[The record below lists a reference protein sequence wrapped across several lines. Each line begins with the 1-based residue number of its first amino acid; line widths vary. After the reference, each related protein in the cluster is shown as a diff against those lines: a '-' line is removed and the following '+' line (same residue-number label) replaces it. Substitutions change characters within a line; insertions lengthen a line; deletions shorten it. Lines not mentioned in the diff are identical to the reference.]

1 MKTQRYALT
10 ALMAC
15 GLSGYAG
22 AEVVFSNN
30 FEDGNT
36 DAEVGSWTI
45 ANTAT
50 AAVLTGGGGDA
61 TLGNNA
67 ILIDGSGSTPPVV
80 GNMDVDIEFADL
92 DLTGGKT
99 ATVSWD
105 SYARRSNG
113 TAKEITITGYDSS
126 DNKVFAMV
134 LGDAGSFGNG
144 GGDRQ
149 RPGFATLA
157 GGKSTLPGPDT
168 PGSFWWGF
176 SGSNT
181 TIDVLRDAS
190 FDLTI
195 GESGWDLTTVRQI
208 DGLTTYSTTGL
219 ATFDGASH
227 SDLAYIEMTSFG
239 PGFGM
244 VFDNIEVAGDVV
256 PEPSSLALLGLGG
269 LAMLRRRRRSH

>member
-1 MKTQRYALT
+1 MFHAKKLIALT
-10 ALMAC
+10 AAC
-15 GLSGYAG
+15 SITGLAS

-30 FEDGNT
+30 FEDGNIA
-36 DAEVGSWTI
+36 AEVGSWTI

-50 AAVLTGGGGDA
+50 STVLTGGGADA

-67 ILIDGSGSTPPVV
+67 ILLDGSGSSPAVV
-80 GNMDVDIEFADL
+80 GNLDVDIAFADL

-105 SYARRSNG
+105 SYARRTNG
-113 TAKEITITGYDSS
+113 IAKELTITGYDSS

-134 LGDAGSFGNG
+134 LGDANSFGNTG
-144 GGDRQ
+144 ADRQ

-157 GGKSTLPGPDT
+157 GGKTVLPGPGT
-168 PGSFWWGF
+168 PNSFWFGS

-181 TIDVLRDAS
+181 TVDPLRDAS

-195 GESGWDLTTVRQI
+195 GESSWDLTTASQGAVV
-208 DGLTTYSTTGL
+208 YSTTGL

-227 SDLAYIEMTSFG
+227 ADLAYIEITSFG
-239 PGFGM
+239 TGFGM
-244 VFDNIEVAGDVV
+244 VFDNIQVEGTLV

-269 LAMLRRRRRSH
+269 LAMLRRRR